1 MAGAPLLPR
10 ALRDAWAHEELPA
23 WLQAELSEAGARR
36 FSDLSVSAISPGK
49 SLSERGKA
57 LLVWHVKS
65 RLAEIQDL
73 PAVSDLNLQVSVDFI
88 PWTTR
93 TRNAVRSAVWKRQLP
108 ASPLDWTLLRIRD
121 FMAIPNL
128 GPGSYLDFACTLEA
142 STAADVHSQSE
153 VDVEA
158 PGSTEAEVIEIESWM
173 RFVSHSDPRFREHLP
188 LGGET
193 LAELVESFVSEVGG
207 DAREKGAQLRE
218 AVIRSRFTAEK
229 VSALSLERA
238 IEDYVGRL
246 TGLKGDRL
254 ARMLDRLQ
262 MSGQSR
268 VYTLEEVASRLGIT
282 RERAR
287 QLQLKFDSRIS
298 RHPVYLPQLD
308 AALQILEAEAPVDAE
323 TASRV
328 LRDRGISD
336 GPFHP
341 QSLLSTAS
349 RLGRRVSLILQEIA
363 GQSIV
368 VVEARARLN
377 IEVERESSRLAYQ
390 GGVFRPDSV
399 VSALRL
405 RGTTAGSEEV
415 KAVLNQLSEYEELA
429 GGWFWHRGRMGS
441 YVEVTAAGMLGF
453 VSEIDVGSIRV
464 GLGKGLRWRTTSGRM
479 SAPWIPVPPPR
490 EALAS
495 FFQAHPSFVQV
506 GSSVRLAPGA
516 RVSTRVTPTELKLAD
531 LFRESPTGILDRARV
546 IDLAARQDVSPSS
559 TALAMTYSPY
569 LENLGGGIWTLR
581 GLKPDPVAIAELRR
595 QLATR
600 TPVRRITDFGWRED
614 GQLHFS
620 CVLPKYTE
628 GLVLSAP
635 ATIVR
640 YIAARTFAFRQDG
653 ADLRVDE
660 GGIVG
665 GYKRWLRSAGADEG
679 DVATFVFDL
688 IGGSAV
694 VELVPRGYQEED

>member
-1 MAGAPLLPR
+1 MLPRWGMAGAPLLPR

-254 ARMLDRLQ
+254 
-262 MSGQSR
+262 
-268 VYTLEEVASRLGIT
+268 
-282 RERAR
+282 REC
-287 QLQLKFDSRIS
+287 
-298 RHPVYLPQLD
+298 
-308 AALQILEAEAPVDAE
+308 
-323 TASRV
+323 
-328 LRDRGISD
+328 
-336 GPFHP
+336 
-341 QSLLSTAS
+341 STAFRCLAS
-349 RLGRRVSLILQEIA
+349 LECTRWKKSPAVLESPESERGSCNSNLTLGSHGI
-363 GQSIV
+363 QSIC
-368 VVEARARLN
+368 R
-377 IEVERESSRLAYQ
+377 SS
-390 GGVFRPDSV
+390 
-399 VSALRL
+399 
-405 RGTTAGSEEV
+405 
-415 KAVLNQLSEYEELA
+415 
-429 GGWFWHRGRMGS
+429 M
-441 YVEVTAAGMLGF
+441 
-453 VSEIDVGSIRV
+453 
-464 GLGKGLRWRTTSGRM
+464 
-479 SAPWIPVPPPR
+479 PR
-490 EALAS
+490 
-495 FFQAHPSFVQV
+495 
-506 GSSVRLAPGA
+506 
-516 RVSTRVTPTELKLAD
+516 
-531 LFRESPTGILDRARV
+531 
-546 IDLAARQDVSPSS
+546 
-559 TALAMTYSPY
+559 
-569 LENLGGGIWTLR
+569 
-581 GLKPDPVAIAELRR
+581 
-595 QLATR
+595 
-600 TPVRRITDFGWRED
+600 
-614 GQLHFS
+614 
-620 CVLPKYTE
+620 C
-628 GLVLSAP
+628 
-635 ATIVR
+635 
-640 YIAARTFAFRQDG
+640 
-653 ADLRVDE
+653 
-660 GGIVG
+660 
-665 GYKRWLRSAGADEG
+665 RS
-679 DVATFVFDL
+679 
-688 IGGSAV
+688 
-694 VELVPRGYQEED
+694 